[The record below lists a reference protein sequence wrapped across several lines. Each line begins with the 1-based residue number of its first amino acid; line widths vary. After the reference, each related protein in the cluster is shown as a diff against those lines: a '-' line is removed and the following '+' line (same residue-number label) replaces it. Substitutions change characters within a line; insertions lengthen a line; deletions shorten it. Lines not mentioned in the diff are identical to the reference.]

1 MEESPEPIEPTN
13 LRFLR
18 LLVTGLTVVMMVG
31 LVTVVAL
38 IVMRF
43 RDDGP
48 ILPENLTLD
57 GGAEA
62 QAVTMGDG
70 WVAIVTTD
78 NRILIH
84 DRITGALRQ
93 EIALSAGGF
102 GASVGED

>member
-1 MEESPEPIEPTN
+1 
-13 LRFLR
+13 
-18 LLVTGLTVVMMVG
+18 MVG

-48 ILPENLTLD
+48 ILPENLALQD
-57 GGAEA
+57 GVMA

-70 WVAIVTTD
+70 WVAVVTDD

-93 EIALSAGGF
+93 EVVLSPEAF
-102 GASVGED
+102 GVSVSE

>member
-1 MEESPEPIEPTN
+1 MDESPEPIEPAN

-18 LLVTGLTVVMMVG
+18 LLVTGMTGIMVVG
-31 LVTVVAL
+31 LVTLVVL
-38 IVMRF
+38 LVMRF

-48 ILPENLTLD
+48 ILPENLTLED
-57 GGAEA
+57 GAVA

-84 DRITGALRQ
+84 DRITGARRQ
-93 EIALSAGGF
+93 EIILSPGAF
-102 GASVGED
+102 GSTVEH

>member
-1 MEESPEPIEPTN
+1 MDESPEPIEPAN

-48 ILPENLTLD
+48 ILPENFALQD
-57 GGAEA
+57 GVTA

-70 WVAIVTTD
+70 WVAVVTDD

-93 EIALSAGGF
+93 EVVLSPEAF
-102 GASVGED
+102 GASVSE

>member
-1 MEESPEPIEPTN
+1 MEESPEPIEPSN

-48 ILPENLTLD
+48 ILPENLSLD
-57 GGAEA
+57 AGVQA

-70 WVAIVTTD
+70 WVAIVTSD
-78 NRILIH
+78 NRILVH

-93 EIALSAGGF
+93 EIALTPGAF
-102 GASVGED
+102 GQN

>member
-1 MEESPEPIEPTN
+1 MDSSPEPIEPAN

-18 LLVTGLTVVMMVG
+18 LLVTGMTVVMVVG
-31 LVTVVAL
+31 LLALVVL
-38 IVMRF
+38 LVMRF

-48 ILPENLTLD
+48 ILPENLALED
-57 GGAEA
+57 GVAA

-70 WVAIVTTD
+70 WVAIVTED

-93 EIALSAGGF
+93 EVVLSPGAF
-102 GASVGED
+102 GASVSE